1 MGVCTFGASAAKSI
15 FTVPD
20 ISSTSVGGLVFDESI
35 QYNFS
40 RKPRTTFLAIT
51 VAVSAAL
58 VTLTTLELIM
68 GKSVKCVT
76 SYSIDKEPIVH
87 PYTVLR
93 MLQIDDTNVRSPL
106 TRSRR
111 PRELHHDVHIS
122 HQSLLRNRLFFFNIP
137 YFTRKKMGCAVMR
150 LAAVLHVEPVPRIH

>member
-1 MGVCTFGASAAKSI
+1 M
-15 FTVPD
+15 
-20 ISSTSVGGLVFDESI
+20 FDESI

-40 RKPRTTFLAIT
+40 RKPRTTFLTIT

-68 GKSVKCVT
+68 GNSVKCVT

-111 PRELHHDVHIS
+111 PREL
-122 HQSLLRNRLFFFNIP
+122 
-137 YFTRKKMGCAVMR
+137 
-150 LAAVLHVEPVPRIH
+150 RIAP